1 MVSID
6 WPLASHLPLA
16 TITQAKQKQFGGH
29 ILAISCTK
37 NRGISVAREGRVRHW
52 QREAVRRAMT
62 MSRRSNDPPGA
73 GDHGTADDHDSIIA
87 TTKIG
92 VPSEINSS
100 KFSTYSF
107 ILILLNL
114 SAAAYLITQQSWHHS
129 TVQLERE
136 LQLQML
142 QNELQ
147 SSESQINVL
156 RYKMD
161 ALEHELM
168 NMQVEERS
176 KIISDGVESNVV
188 VIDGQDEQEQYENL
202 QLLEEEKQSA
212 MDTFHNTAL
221 EFELDVDGYV
231 DNSSKILE

>member
-1 MVSID
+1 
-6 WPLASHLPLA
+6 
-16 TITQAKQKQFGGH
+16 
-29 ILAISCTK
+29 
-37 NRGISVAREGRVRHW
+37 
-52 QREAVRRAMT
+52 
-62 MSRRSNDPPGA
+62 MSRRRNDPPGA
-73 GDHGTADDHDSIIA
+73 GDHGTADDYDSIIA

-92 VPSEINSS
+92 VPSESNSS
-100 KFSTYSF
+100 KFSTYSL

-129 TVQLERE
+129 AVQLERE
-136 LQLQML
+136 LQFQML
-142 QNELQ
+142 QNEQQ

-212 MDTFHNTAL
+212 FDTFHNTAL
-221 EFELDVDGYV
+221 EFELDVDSYV
-231 DNSSKILE
+231 DNSSKILDHE